1 MHTDEMMSLY
11 DYLKKPA
18 GAELGK
24 QVEAAARLQGIHST
38 YKEVSTR
45 NYNGKVRMYPKSFLE
60 QYFNSGPKS
69 ATDILYNEPDDL
81 IL

>member
-11 DYLKKPA
+11 DYLRKPA

-24 QVEAAARLQGIHST
+24 QVEAAARLLGVDST
-38 YKEVSTR
+38 YKEVTTR
-45 NYNGKVRMYPKSFLE
+45 NYSGKIRMYPKSFLE

-81 IL
+81 VI